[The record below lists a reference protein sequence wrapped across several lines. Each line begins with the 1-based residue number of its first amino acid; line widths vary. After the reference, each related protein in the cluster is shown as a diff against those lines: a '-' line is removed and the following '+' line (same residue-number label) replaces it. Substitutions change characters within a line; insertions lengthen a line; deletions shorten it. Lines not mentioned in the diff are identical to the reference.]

1 MNDTPENVA
10 AKTVAPAAQDKPPA
24 RKAGRRSGIDCI
36 DWEAVERDFC
46 IGRLTNRQ
54 LCDKYGIA
62 DSGLRKR
69 AKEKGWQKDLTQAV
83 RVATKAALIAEK
95 LAHAEII
102 GAEIGAELADQTIQ
116 SVKLAVRD
124 NVAIIGRHQKMH
136 DRHMALIERAED
148 KVTQMVDDITDIRE
162 AKILVDAVGTLA
174 SAGRSVMDQER
185 KSHNID
191 DAKVEESVEE
201 LIQEAMAKHQAELA

>member
-1 MNDTPENVA
+1 MTDRKCANE
-10 AKTVAPAAQDKPPA
+10 TVPSPAPVTQAVKVK
-24 RKAGRRSGIDCI
+24 RRAGRRSDI
-36 DWEAVERDFC
+36 DWEAVERDY
-46 IGRLTNRQ
+46 RVDHLTNRQ

-95 LAHAEII
+95 LAQAETI
-102 GAEIGAELADQTIQ
+102 GAQIGAELADQTIQ

-124 NVAIIGRHQKMH
+124 NVAIIGRHKLMH

-185 KSHNID
+185 KSHNIE
-191 DAKVEESVEE
+191 DAKVEESIED
-201 LIQEAMAKHQAELA
+201 LIQEAMAKHQGELA

>member
-1 MNDTPENVA
+1 MKHSNLE
-10 AKTVAPAAQDKPPA
+10 TVAVKPIA
-24 RKAGRRSGIDCI
+24 RKAGRRSDV
-36 DWEAVERDFC
+36 DWESVERDFC
-46 IGRLTNRQ
+46 IGKLTNRQ
-54 LCDKYGIA
+54 ICDKYGIA

-95 LAHAEII
+95 LALAEML
-102 GAEIGAELADQTIQ
+102 GTEIGGNLAEETVA

-136 DRHMALIERAED
+136 DRHMALMERAED
-148 KVTQMVDDITDIRE
+148 KLNQMVDNIADIRE
-162 AKILVDAVGTLA
+162 AKVLADAVGTLA
-174 SAGRSVMDQER
+174 SAGRSLMDQER

-191 DAKVEESVEE
+191 DAKVEESIED
-201 LIQEAMAKHQAELA
+201 LIQEAMAKQQVECA

>member
-1 MNDTPENVA
+1 MKHSNLE
-10 AKTVAPAAQDKPPA
+10 TVAVKPLA
-24 RKAGRRSGIDCI
+24 RKAGRRSDI
-36 DWEAVERDFC
+36 DWEAVERDY
-46 IGRLTNRQ
+46 RVDKLTNRQ

-95 LAHAEII
+95 LAQAEQI
-102 GAEIGAELADQTIQ
+102 GAQIGAELADQTIQ

-124 NVAIIGRHQKMH
+124 NLAIIERHQKMH
-136 DRHMALIERAED
+136 DRHLALMVRAED

-191 DAKVEESVEE
+191 DTKVEESIED
-201 LIQEAMAKHQAELA
+201 LIQEAMAKHQGELA